1 MAERR
6 CGQPGSVSNRP
17 FAALQDRP
25 YERAGSVRERSSAE
39 GWAARLRT
47 LAGINGNSSTRS
59 ERKPSAIVF
68 RGVRGG
74 LAAALQGPE
83 RAQEVRRA
91 WDGDVVDVGRA
102 QARYAHMTS

>member
-1 MAERR
+1 MAETR

-17 FAALQDRP
+17 FAALKDRP
-25 YERAGSVRERSSAE
+25 NERAGSVRERSSAE
-39 GWAARLRT
+39 GLAARLRT

-83 RAQEVRRA
+83 HAQEARRA